1 MGKRSRKQRSDASSR
16 AERDAIRATA
26 PPVTRRGTREAPPA
40 PWGSFPLT
48 ELVVLI
54 ALIFGVVGFI
64 RFNTH
69 SGKVMVAAAMCLG
82 SLGGLEVS
90 IREHFAGYKS
100 HTTLLA
106 ASAGV
111 GSMILVSVIAGK
123 AGVAILALVVG
134 VGVLVFVLT
143 FYGLRPSLGRRR
155 RQHGR
160 QRGPLTFGERSD
172 LLVLGNAQRKQEPP
186 AALAAPPLLTHQ

>member
-1 MGKRSRKQRSDASSR
+1 MGKRSRKRPAPDRPATTR
-16 AERDAIRATA
+16 AERDARRQAAART
-26 PPVTRRGTREAPPA
+26 PRRGTREAPPA

-48 ELVVLI
+48 ELVVLV

-69 SGKVMVAAAMCLG
+69 SGKVMVAAAMVLG

-90 IREHFAGYKS
+90 IREHFSGFRS

-106 ASAGV
+106 ASCAV
-111 GSMILVSVIAGK
+111 GSMILISVVAGK
-123 AGVAILALVVG
+123 VGLAVLGLVVG

-143 FYGLRPSLGRRR
+143 FYGLRQAFIRRSGGLGFR
-155 RQHGR
+155 
-160 QRGPLTFGERSD
+160 
-172 LLVLGNAQRKQEPP
+172 
-186 AALAAPPLLTHQ
+186 